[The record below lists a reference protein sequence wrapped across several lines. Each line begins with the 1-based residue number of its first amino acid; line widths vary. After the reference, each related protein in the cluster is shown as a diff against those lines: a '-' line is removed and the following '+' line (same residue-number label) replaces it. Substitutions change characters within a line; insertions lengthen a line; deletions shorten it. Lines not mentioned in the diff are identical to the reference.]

1 MDNIDIMEK
10 ISEQSKQA
18 LALFDFIYN
27 LPTPVNIFVYRTIV
41 KEAIALA
48 DLYPKEEAIK
58 DLAFSLCNSHN
69 GQLCQGGSLIAK
81 ALHVHVDSEREFKRM
96 LLRKFYCD
104 VEEYV
109 KDIPSVI
116 ELTNTFYDIFKK
128 DDSKHSFL
136 NEDSQEPF
144 LNATKENYINKPTGI
159 KSNPFYKLS
168 YISSVMYVF
177 KRFWENEPDNPN
189 YNDIFNKLYLKGNIL
204 NVIFDTIYKSDV
216 TEISQQ
222 LYDILREKCDDNGY
236 LCDIVN
242 NVHERYCKLHYSINR
257 LSKFT
262 SSRKGDNYILHPSI
276 GKIPGIEDAKQVDL
290 MSDLWE
296 LFYSKVKNKN
306 ASEIGIDVYDFRE
319 IFKDDSPRYTL
330 ENVTKYKVNAF
341 FTEVAKQLYHLNKNE
356 VKGFMDKIR
365 KIITIYKPS
374 GEGILSDRSTDGT
387 TGVEIDFQGKIK
399 NEIEKKINKYK

>member
-177 KRFWENEPDNPN
+177 KRFWENEPDNHN

-242 NVHERYCKLHYSINR
+242 NVHERYCELDYSIN
-257 LSKFT
+257 L
-262 SSRKGDNYILHPSI
+262 
-276 GKIPGIEDAKQVDL
+276 
-290 MSDLWE
+290 
-296 LFYSKVKNKN
+296 
-306 ASEIGIDVYDFRE
+306 
-319 IFKDDSPRYTL
+319 
-330 ENVTKYKVNAF
+330 
-341 FTEVAKQLYHLNKNE
+341 
-356 VKGFMDKIR
+356 
-365 KIITIYKPS
+365 
-374 GEGILSDRSTDGT
+374 
-387 TGVEIDFQGKIK
+387 
-399 NEIEKKINKYK
+399 